1 MTALETT
8 QDRETDLN
16 EQARRQLEALCV
28 FLREHG
34 ARHFYSQ
41 WPAEMLEALVYFHAR
56 QRTLAWVAERGVRS
70 AECGV
75 QGIGFATQLSEC
87 QVRKAVAS
95 GQTALLDWLPD
106 FSGGNCL
113 LLGHFACSNPQTFR
127 AVMRALAR
135 RFPSW
140 RSLKLF
146 TFRWRHG
153 QPVLHGISRRA
164 IDRLLMKGAV

>member
-8 QDRETDLN
+8 R
-16 EQARRQLEALCV
+16 EQARRQLEALCA

-34 ARHFYSQ
+34 ARHFYGQ

-56 QRTLAWVAERGVRS
+56 QRTLAWIGVRRSEFGDRSSEIEVRGV
-70 AECGV
+70 
-75 QGIGFATQLSEC
+75 GFATQLSEC

-113 LLGHFACSNPQTFR
+113 LLGHFACSSPQALR